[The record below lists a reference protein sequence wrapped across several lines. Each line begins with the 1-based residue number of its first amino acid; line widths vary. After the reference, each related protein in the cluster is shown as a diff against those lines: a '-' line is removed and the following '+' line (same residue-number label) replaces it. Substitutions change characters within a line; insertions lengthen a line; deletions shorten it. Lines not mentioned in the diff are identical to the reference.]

1 VSDPATQSVTYRKSS
16 YSLNNGECVEV
27 GNDPRSLKPVVIRDS
42 TDADGLRISVSP
54 AGWRAFITQIKD
66 V

>member
-1 VSDPATQSVTYRKSS
+1 LSDFVTQSVNYRKSS

-42 TDADGLRISVSP
+42 KDGDGPRISAS
-54 AGWRAFITQIKD
+54 AASWRAFITQIKD